1 MIDPVIAEL
10 QSIARKARVFVS
22 MPYVEGL
29 TPRVLA
35 TAEKAAVSDCG
46 SGCERRHGIFRMDEA
61 LLSPLDHG
69 GLYGDAVFEG
79 ILVTNGQLFVFK
91 EHLDRW
97 YCSAKRLGISVP
109 YAEAE
114 LAHWILKTVQAVG
127 FSKEENGYLRPVMTR
142 GFGNLGIHP
151 KKCLAPTIY
160 CIASTIRLYPPEKYE
175 VGIELSVARRTRR
188 AGRDVIDPNVKSNNY
203 LNNISGLLETMDEG
217 RLETLMLTPR
227 GNVAEATAD
236 NTFAIERRP
245 GWESDPAKVVIHT
258 PSAGYCLVG
267 ITRAIIMMEA
277 RRAGYTVVEQPDMLP
292 IDMVGP
298 DREAFLTGTG
308 AGLMPIVA
316 VAHVPVGDGS
326 VGPVTKNL
334 LAAIRRDM
342 ADPRFGL
349 PIDADE
355 SALHEYLAR
364 PTLIV

>member
-1 MIDPVIAEL
+1 
-10 QSIARKARVFVS
+10 
-22 MPYVEGL
+22 
-29 TPRVLA
+29 
-35 TAEKAAVSDCG
+35 
-46 SGCERRHGIFRMDEA
+46 
-61 LLSPLDHG
+61 
-69 GLYGDAVFEG
+69 
-79 ILVTNGQLFVFK
+79 
-91 EHLDRW
+91 
-97 YCSAKRLGISVP
+97 
-109 YAEAE
+109 
-114 LAHWILKTVQAVG
+114 
-127 FSKEENGYLRPVMTR
+127 
-142 GFGNLGIHP
+142 
-151 KKCLAPTIY
+151 
-160 CIASTIRLYPPEKYE
+160 
-175 VGIELSVARRTRR
+175 VARRTRR